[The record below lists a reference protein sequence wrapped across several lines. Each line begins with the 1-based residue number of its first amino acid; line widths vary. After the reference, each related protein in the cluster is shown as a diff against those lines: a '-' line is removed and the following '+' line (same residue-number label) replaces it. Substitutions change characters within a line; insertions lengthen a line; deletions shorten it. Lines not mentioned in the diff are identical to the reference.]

1 MPRGR
6 AVILIAVFLALAGAM
21 TVAALAAEPRVRRDL
36 SWPLAPLN
44 DWRGGAF
51 RADPESSSVDLDAL
65 AVKARHDLPGCVAF
79 VDKMDDEPILV
90 VGPRAGSWDLG
101 PLERWRDGA
110 RLPLLDPD
118 PIGLS
123 ESTPSWFSAP
133 RRGHDLAV
141 AGAAIVVT
149 ALIVLAT
156 RRRPALAS

>member
-6 AVILIAVFLALAGAM
+6 VVILTVAFLALAAGM
-21 TVAALAAEPRVRRDL
+21 TVAVLAAEPRVRKGL

-65 AVKARHDLPGCVAF
+65 ADKARRDLPGCVAF
-79 VDKMDDEPILV
+79 VDEMDDEPILV

-101 PLERWRDGA
+101 PLERWRDHA

-123 ESTPSWFSAP
+123 ESTPPWFSAL

-141 AGAAIVVT
+141 AGAAAVVA
-149 ALIVLAT
+149 ALIALAT